1 MKFGKYIDEQA
12 RPDWTDK
19 YLDYSQLKHYI
30 KEAVA
35 QLESGSDAAAFSPRT
50 TSLSVARNHR
60 ESPEA
65 SFFTKLETEVKKI
78 SDFTEKLVKQ
88 LRAQTKALQVKVTA
102 DKGHQQTNELM
113 QEAQRLG
120 DEFLSLEKYVN
131 LNYLGFHKILKKH
144 DKLMPHAPCRQ
155 FYITHLHQQPW
166 VQGNYSDVLVHLSNI
181 YSDLRGD
188 TSGVKNED
196 SAQGFV
202 RSTTKYWVRTQ
213 DATSVKH
220 HILQHLP
227 VSLFKKDNTEDE
239 DGPDNQLINS
249 VYLDNSSMELYHG
262 RLDKKPNALAI
273 RIRWYGSPEPGDT
286 VFVER
291 KTHRE
296 SWKGEESVKDRIT
309 LPKGKIVEFLDGTYT
324 LDMAMKEGKFKTDSD
339 RDTFRRFFQEVQQAV
354 DSKQL
359 RPMIRTQYNRTAF
372 QVPFDATVRISLD
385 TNLAMIKENTDGQP
399 VGLLHRWYRD
409 PNQPIPRTDITRFPH
424 AVLEVKLSLPEG
436 QTAPEWVTDLTESGF
451 LTEVHKF
458 SKFIHGTA
466 TLLPDMIAAVPYWID
481 DESVRPSMLQSAGYR
496 DTHQAESSSQ
506 HTTVAPLHPE
516 LVSKPRRRT
525 GDPDNELTHPLL
537 GDEPTLQLMPNR
549 NDVVGIG
556 GRREKK
562 KGFRDWWFSS
572 RPKPMRMSNTTPR
585 TTPMRV
591 EPKTFFANERTFL
604 TWLHMAV
611 TIGTIAAALLGFS
624 GSAQRSEEPAYGGT
638 DHTVEIIAAILLPV
652 AIVMCVYALTVFIW
666 RAKAISKK
674 QVGYIDDPRGPL
686 GLAGVVVLALTAI
699 LILEVLDFVAALK
712 ARHK

>member
-12 RPDWTDK
+12 RQDWRDK
-19 YLDYSQLKHYI
+19 YLDYGTLKHHI

-35 QLESGSDAAAFSPRT
+35 QLESGSDEAAFSPRT
-50 TSLSVARNHR
+50 TSLSVAKNANA
-60 ESPEA
+60 SPE
-65 SFFTKLETEVKKI
+65 SQFFNKLESEVKKI
-78 SDFTEKLVKQ
+78 SEFTEKLVKQ
-88 LRAQTKALQVKVTA
+88 LRAQTKALQAKVTN
-102 DKGHQQTNELM
+102 DKDHQHNEQLM

-188 TSGVKNED
+188 QSGVKNED

-227 VSLFKKDNTEDE
+227 VFQFKKDEAE
-239 DGPDNQLINS
+239 EEYGPDNQLINS

-273 RIRWYGSPEPGDT
+273 RIRWYGSPEPGDL

-309 LPKGKIVEFLDGTYT
+309 LPKSKIVDFLDGSYT
-324 LDMAMKEGKFKTDSD
+324 LDMAIREGKFKTDND
-339 RDTFRRFFQEVQQAV
+339 KETFKKFFQEVQQAV

-359 RPMIRTQYNRTAF
+359 RPMIRTQYNRAAF

-385 TNLAMIKENTDGQP
+385 TNLAMIKENTDAQP

-409 PNQPIPRTDITRFPH
+409 PNLPISRTDITRFPH

-436 QTAPEWVTDLTESGF
+436 QVSPEWVTDLTESGL

-496 DTHQAESSSQ
+496 DSSHQAESSSSG
-506 HTTVAPLHPE
+506 TIAPLHPE

-562 KGFRDWWFSS
+562 KGFLDWWFSS
-572 RPKPMRMSNTTPR
+572 RPKPMRVSNTTPR
-585 TTPMRV
+585 TTPMRI

-624 GSAQRSEEPAYGGT
+624 GTASRSDKPSYGGS

-666 RAKAISKK
+666 RSKAISKK

-699 LILEVLDFVAALK
+699 LILEVLDFVDALK
-712 ARHK
+712 AHHK

>member
-12 RPDWTDK
+12 RPDWRDK
-19 YLDYSQLKHYI
+19 YLDYGQLKQYI

-35 QLESGSDAAAFSPRT
+35 QLESGSDEAAFSPRT
-50 TSLSVARNHR
+50 TSLSVAKNANN
-60 ESPEA
+60 SPE
-65 SFFTKLETEVKKI
+65 SNFFNKLELEVKKI
-78 SDFTEKLVKQ
+78 SEFTEKLVKQ
-88 LRAQTKALQVKVTA
+88 LRAQTKALQAEVTN
-102 DKGHQQTNELM
+102 DKDHQHNNDLM

-227 VSLFKKDNTEDE
+227 VFQFKKDDTEDE
-239 DGPDNQLINS
+239 NGPDNQLINS

-262 RLDKKPNALAI
+262 RLDKKPSALAI
-273 RIRWYGSPEPGDT
+273 RIRWYGSPEPGDS

-309 LPKGKIVEFLDGTYT
+309 LPKAKIVDFLDGRYT
-324 LDMAMKEGKFKTDSD
+324 LDMAIKEGRFKTDTD
-339 RDTFRRFFQEVQQAV
+339 KETFKKFFQEVQQAV

-359 RPMIRTQYNRTAF
+359 RPMIRTQYNRAAF

-436 QTAPEWVTDLTESGF
+436 QVAPEWVTDLTESGF

-481 DESVRPSMLQSAGYR
+481 DESVRPSMLQSAGAR
-496 DTHQAESSSQ
+496 DIHQAESSSNG
-506 HTTVAPLHPE
+506 HVAPLHPE

-537 GDEPTLQLMPNR
+537 GDEATLQLMPNR

-562 KGFRDWWFSS
+562 KGFLDWWFTS
-572 RPKPMRMSNTTPR
+572 RPKAMRVSNTTPR
-585 TTPMRV
+585 TTPMRI

-604 TWLHMAV
+604 TWMHMAV

-624 GSAQRSEEPAYGGT
+624 GSAQRTDKPSYEGS

-652 AIVMCVYALTVFIW
+652 AILMCVYSLTVFIW
-666 RAKAISKK
+666 RSKAISKK

-699 LILEVLDFVAALK
+699 LILEILDFVAALK
-712 ARHK
+712 AHHK

>member
-12 RPDWTDK
+12 RPDWRDK
-19 YLDYSQLKHYI
+19 YLDYGQLKQYI

-35 QLESGSDAAAFSPRT
+35 QLESGSDEAAFSPRT
-50 TSLSVARNHR
+50 TSLSVAKNANN
-60 ESPEA
+60 SPE
-65 SFFTKLETEVKKI
+65 SNFFNKLELEVKKI
-78 SDFTEKLVKQ
+78 SEFTEKLVKQ
-88 LRAQTKALQVKVTA
+88 LRAQTKALQAEVTN
-102 DKGHQQTNELM
+102 DKDHQHNNDLM

-227 VSLFKKDNTEDE
+227 VFQFKKDDTEDE
-239 DGPDNQLINS
+239 NGPDNQLINS

-262 RLDKKPNALAI
+262 RLDKKPSALAI
-273 RIRWYGSPEPGDT
+273 RIRWYGSPEPGDS

-309 LPKGKIVEFLDGTYT
+309 LPKAKIVDFLDGRYT
-324 LDMAMKEGKFKTDSD
+324 LDMAIKEGRFKTDTD
-339 RDTFRRFFQEVQQAV
+339 KETFKKFFQEVQQAV

-359 RPMIRTQYNRTAF
+359 RPMIRTQYNRAAF

-436 QTAPEWVTDLTESGF
+436 QVAPEWVTDLTESGF

-481 DESVRPSMLQSAGYR
+481 DESVRPSMLQSAGAR
-496 DTHQAESSSQ
+496 DIHQAESSSNG
-506 HTTVAPLHPE
+506 HVAPLHPE

-537 GDEPTLQLMPNR
+537 GDEATLQLMPNR

-562 KGFRDWWFSS
+562 KGFLDWWFTS
-572 RPKPMRMSNTTPR
+572 RPKAMRVPNTTPR
-585 TTPMRV
+585 TTPMRI

-604 TWLHMAV
+604 TWMHMAV

-624 GSAQRSEEPAYGGT
+624 GSAQRTDKPSYEGS

-652 AIVMCVYALTVFIW
+652 AILMCVYSLTVFIW
-666 RAKAISKK
+666 RSKAISKK

-699 LILEVLDFVAALK
+699 LILEILDFVAALK
-712 ARHK
+712 AHHK

>member
-12 RPDWTDK
+12 RPDWRDK
-19 YLDYSQLKHYI
+19 YLDYGQLKQYI

-35 QLESGSDAAAFSPRT
+35 QLESGSDEAAFSPRT
-50 TSLSVARNHR
+50 TSLSVAKNANN
-60 ESPEA
+60 SPE
-65 SFFTKLETEVKKI
+65 SNFFNKLELEVKKI
-78 SDFTEKLVKQ
+78 SEFTEKLVKQ
-88 LRAQTKALQVKVTA
+88 LRAQTKALQAEVTN
-102 DKGHQQTNELM
+102 DKDHQHNNDLM

-227 VSLFKKDNTEDE
+227 VFQFKKDDTEDE
-239 DGPDNQLINS
+239 NGPDNQLINS

-262 RLDKKPNALAI
+262 RLDKKPSALAI
-273 RIRWYGSPEPGDT
+273 RIRWYGSPEPGES

-309 LPKGKIVEFLDGTYT
+309 LPKAKIVDFLDGRYT
-324 LDMAMKEGKFKTDSD
+324 LDMAIKEGRFKTDTD
-339 RDTFRRFFQEVQQAV
+339 KETFKKFFQEVQQAV

-359 RPMIRTQYNRTAF
+359 RPMIRTQYNRAAF

-436 QTAPEWVTDLTESGF
+436 QVAPEWVTDLTESGF

-481 DESVRPSMLQSAGYR
+481 DESVRPSMLQSAGAR
-496 DTHQAESSSQ
+496 DIHQAESSSNG
-506 HTTVAPLHPE
+506 HVAPLHPE

-537 GDEPTLQLMPNR
+537 GDEATLQLMPNR

-562 KGFRDWWFSS
+562 KGFLDWWFTS
-572 RPKPMRMSNTTPR
+572 RPKAMRVSNTTPR
-585 TTPMRV
+585 TTPMRI

-604 TWLHMAV
+604 TWMHMAV

-624 GSAQRSEEPAYGGT
+624 GSAQRTDKPSYEGS

-652 AIVMCVYALTVFIW
+652 AILMCVYSLTVFIW
-666 RAKAISKK
+666 RSKAISKK

-699 LILEVLDFVAALK
+699 LILEILDFVAALK
-712 ARHK
+712 AHHK